1 MSGKRQETAPDWGIL
16 RLGPARSPPAGAAG
30 AASLLTGRRRNAMK
44 TGAGRGNQSRGYGM
58 LAGWIVL
65 IGLLLFAYAMGYA
78 TREII
83 SRRRRRLA
91 EEFRRMR
98 PRRSEAEVK
107 V

>member
-1 MSGKRQETAPDWGIL
+1 
-16 RLGPARSPPAGAAG
+16 
-30 AASLLTGRRRNAMK
+30 
-44 TGAGRGNQSRGYGM
+44 M